1 MYLLYIYK
9 LLKRFNYI
17 LGDVSLIQFGM
28 SDDDYGAIC
37 YDIDYVIH
45 AAAQVN
51 LSYPFRALYKNNVIG
66 TKNIIQFCMDGK
78 IKPLYHIRLVKIL
91 SIKSILLLLLLFLI

>member
-1 MYLLYIYK
+1 M
-9 LLKRFNYI
+9 
-17 LGDVSLIQFGM
+17 SLIKFGM
-28 SDDDYGAIC
+28 PDDEYEAIC

-51 LSYPFRALYKNNVIG
+51 LSYPFGALYKNNVVG

-78 IKPLYHIRLVKIL
+78 IKPLHHIR
-91 SIKSILLLLLLFLI
+91 

>member
-1 MYLLYIYK
+1 
-9 LLKRFNYI
+9 
-17 LGDVSLIQFGM
+17 M
-28 SDDDYGAIC
+28 SDDDYEAIC

-51 LSYPFRALYKNNVIG
+51 LSYPFGALYKNNVIG

-91 SIKSILLLLLLFLI
+91 SIKSILLLLL